1 MNAGMGVNMA
11 GGNVGMN
18 GDMGTSA
25 PTPKNKKN
33 IIISAIVVFVVA
45 VAALLYFGGIISAPP
60 QVDTSAFDEMGADF
74 NQNNLTGV
82 IDTADAVLKT
92 DGKNVEALLASA
104 IAWAQRGSLEFK
116 EAEYGVKAIELANQV
131 LAIDPNNAEAYRIIG
146 YANEIQN
153 KFQDALAAYDTSL
166 RLLPDNALVDNQ
178 IGHTYDL
185 MGDMA
190 KAKENYIKANSI
202 TNDIDQVHMNLGRVY
217 AREGNI
223 EAAVTEFEMA
233 LVLAENARLKAE
245 IFYTLGNFKVQSNDI
260 TTAME
265 YMEHSVAADPEYPL
279 AYVGLGK
286 VQFLQVGAI
295 KDKEAGIKHL
305 AGAIADLN
313 VAIDKNPNQT
323 IAYMI
328 KGKIYAMVGDI
339 EEARKNFT
347 SALEVVERDITLV
360 GSERDNAKKEA
371 EAALKGLPQRATSIN
386 THTSDKKISIGGDGK
401 FVFGRIAYAA
411 RINLDT
417 VAIEN
422 GLTGWLDTA
431 DQWERFT
438 SLVLRLDPQEFA
450 LVNGGSLLTCDNG
463 VSWSKP
469 VPPPPPPSP
478 SVTLSANPTSVI
490 YNTAS
495 TLTWSSSSVTSCT
508 ASGGWTGSKSTAG
521 TQSTGN
527 LTATQT
533 YNLQCTGLSG
543 PAQASA
549 TVTVAPPSG
558 SGGKPQCQDGVD
570 NDNDGWKDYPADPG
584 CASANNDRETNIPL
598 AQCSDS
604 ADNDG
609 DGKIDGK
616 DPECA
621 NAYDNNETPVPDF
634 ALNKSNDIQVTIV
647 GGIAQASNS
656 STITVDSQETFA
668 GPVTLSAQGISPSI
682 AGIAYSFGD
691 TTLSSTEYSGGT
703 PFSVTVPAG
712 TNSGAY
718 VITLKGVSTGPALT
732 RTINVNLVVQ
742 NSDPQFQNF

>member
-166 RLLPDNALVDNQ
+166 RLLPDNALVYNQ

-202 TNDIDQVHMNLGRVY
+202 KNDIDQVHMNLGRVY

-417 VAIEN
+417 VAIES

-450 LVNGGSLLTCDNG
+450 LVNGGSLLTCVNG

-469 VPPPPPPSP
+469 VPPPPSP
-478 SVTLSANPTSVI
+478 SVTISASPNPVV
-490 YNTAS
+490 YYTAS
-495 TLTWSSSSVTSCT
+495 TLTWSSQSVSSCT
-508 ASGGWTGSKSTAG
+508 ASNGWSGSRSTAG
-521 TQSTGN
+521 NESTGN
-527 LTATQT
+527 LTATKT
-533 YNLQCTGLSG
+533 YAIQCTGSYG
-543 PAQASA
+543 PAQAS
-549 TVTVAPPSG
+549 VTVNVNPPSG
-558 SGGKPQCQDGVD
+558 GGGKPQCQDGVD

>member
-104 IAWAQRGSLEFK
+104 IAWAQKGSLEFK

-202 TNDIDQVHMNLGRVY
+202 KNDIDQVHMNLGRVY

-508 ASGGWTGSKSTAG
+508 ASGGWTGSRGTAG